1 MLLVL
6 MALACQDY
14 NLNGG
19 TDAGGGDDTGE
30 TSDDTAGGEDVP
42 AECKIKNW
50 DPMEIGTSDLCP
62 EALPP
67 GFTPE
72 IEWDLDVSG
81 GCMSLPIV
89 ADLDGDGM
97 PNVLTVVGG
106 GVAGTAQLYNST
118 GEGDL
123 VWNKDFEIGYGS
135 VPAVADFDGDGDM
148 EIVVVRQYQ
157 SSLFQEGD
165 FTALLLDHNGTLLW
179 ESEHVTGQEFDY
191 ASAPS
196 IADMDGD
203 GEAEIV
209 IGRVIINSTDGSFH
223 GVGEH
228 GHGSYGITSLGGF
241 TISESSVSL
250 VADLDLDGTAEVIV
264 GNAAYNK
271 DGSTIWHNADY
282 SDGMVAVADLDSD
295 PQGEIIA
302 IEGATVRAM
311 DSDGT
316 TLWGPL
322 TLPSANIL
330 STPAIADVDLDGYP
344 EIVVAGGNE
353 LWVINHDGTVLW
365 TARVTDESGAT
376 GASIFDFEGD
386 GQPEIAYIDELQM
399 VVYDG
404 MTGGIKFY
412 NSDHGS
418 PTMFDYPVVADV
430 DADDHAEILVCHNT
444 PGLDSVMSVY
454 GDADATWAD
463 AREIWN
469 QHAYSITNI
478 NDDGTVPTSPTPSW
492 SDTNTW
498 HAGMSLSS
506 FADGVDLSVEILQ
519 VCEDECAVNKVFVT
533 WRVLNYAEEPL
544 AAGVDLTLYADD
556 GISEMNIITVQT
568 NAEIPAGWTGEA
580 QVTEIT
586 RDDLM
591 RAERLFLVVDD
602 DGSGAGAL
610 AECSEDNNRVVEL
623 GPFCD

>member
-1 MLLVL
+1 MLLAL

-19 TDAGGGDDTGE
+19 TDLQGGDDTAD
-30 TSDDTAGGEDVP
+30 TSDGIGGNGDVP
-42 AECKIKNW
+42 AECRANNW
-50 DPMEIGTSDLCP
+50 EPLEIGRSDLCP
-62 EALPP
+62 EAIPP

-72 IEWDLDVSG
+72 VEWDLDVGG

-106 GVAGTAQLYNST
+106 GVGGTAELYNST
-118 GEGDL
+118 GTGDF
-123 VWNKDFEIGYGS
+123 VWKKDYEIGYGS
-135 VPAVADFDGDGDM
+135 VPAVADLDGDGDF

-157 SSLFQEGD
+157 SSLLQAGD
-165 FTALLLDHNGTLLW
+165 FTALLLDHNGNLIW

-191 ASAPS
+191 AAAPS

-203 GEAEIV
+203 GDAEIV
-209 IGRVIINSTDGSFH
+209 IGRVIIDAATGNFH

-228 GHGSYGITSLGGF
+228 GHGSYGITNLGTI
-241 TISESSVSL
+241 TISEGSVSL

-264 GNAAYNK
+264 GNAAYRK
-271 DGSTIWHNADY
+271 DGSTIWHNPDY
-282 SDGMVAVADLDSD
+282 TDGMVGVADLDSD
-295 PQGEIIA
+295 PEGEIIA
-302 IEGATVRAM
+302 ISGASVRAM
-311 DSDGT
+311 DTDGT
-316 TLWGPL
+316 TLWGPT

-330 STPAIADVDLDGYP
+330 STPAIGDVDNDGYP

-353 LWVINHDGTVLW
+353 LWVLNHDGTQLW
-365 TARVTDESGAT
+365 TAAVTDESGAT

-386 GQPEIAYIDELQM
+386 GLMEVAYIDEVQT

-404 MTGGIKFY
+404 STGGIKFF
-412 NSDHGS
+412 NGDHGS

-444 PGLDSVMSVY
+444 LGLDSVMSVY

-469 QHAYSITNI
+469 QHAYGITNI
-478 NDDGTVPTSPTPSW
+478 NDDGTVPVNPTPSW

-498 HAGMSLSS
+498 HAGISLSS
-506 FADGVDLSVEILQ
+506 FADGVDLGVEILE
-519 VCEDECAVNKVFVT
+519 VCEDECAVNRVFVT
-533 WRVLNYAEEPL
+533 WRVFNYAEQPL
-544 AAGVDLTLYADD
+544 PAGMDLTLYAND
-556 GISEMNIITVQT
+556 GTRDTAIAVVQT
-568 NAEIPAGWTGEA
+568 DAEIPAGWTGEA
-580 QVTEIT
+580 QVTEVS

-591 RAERLFLVVDD
+591 RAERVYLVVDD
-602 DGSGAGAL
+602 DGIGAGVL
-610 AECSEDNNRVVEL
+610 AECSEDNNRVVYT
-623 GPFCD
+623 GPFCQ